1 MPAVLAASVETCVL
15 LVLEQWLWSSLVCCY
30 FADKTAAIGRV
41 GPRHPTSSMEGW
53 PSISQ
58 IRASQ
63 LGERLGSYRA
73 RPEHRRAV
81 GVFCRQR
88 QHTFPVRRVLHSDR

>member
-41 GPRHPTSSMEGW
+41 GPAIRQAAWRVGPPSVRDVRANRENGW
-53 PSISQ
+53 DRIERGPSTGALSGFFVAKDSTLSLSVACYTLI
-58 IRASQ
+58 A
-63 LGERLGSYRA
+63 
-73 RPEHRRAV
+73 
-81 GVFCRQR
+81 
-88 QHTFPVRRVLHSDR
+88 